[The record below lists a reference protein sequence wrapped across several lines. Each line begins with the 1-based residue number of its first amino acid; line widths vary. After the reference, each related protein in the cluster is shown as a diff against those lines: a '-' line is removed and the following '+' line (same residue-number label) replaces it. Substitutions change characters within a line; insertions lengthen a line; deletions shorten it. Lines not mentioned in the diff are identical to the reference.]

1 MKRSLKTIA
10 SQLTEADIQELMRLK
25 RTGGKKVVS
34 LQKKRDKLAADLA
47 KVEAQLAQL
56 TGEEA
61 PKARRGRKPG
71 SGKTAGRKPAVR
83 KKAAAPAAAKGK
95 KKVAGKRGGKINL
108 TATVRD
114 IINQAG
120 SPQRARDIV
129 EALPGKGVKVKDT
142 ADMRKR
148 ISVVLA
154 SQKNSFEQVSRGMY
168 QVKS

>member
-1 MKRSLKTIA
+1 MKKNLKTIA
-10 SQLTEADIQELMRLK
+10 SQLTEDDIQELMRLK
-25 RTGGKKVVS
+25 RTGGKKAVA

-47 KVEAQLAQL
+47 KVEAQLAEL
-56 TGEEA
+56 TGDVVA
-61 PKARRGRKPG
+61 KPRRGRKPAAR
-71 SGKTAGRKPAVR
+71 KT
-83 KKAAAPAAAKGK
+83 AAPAKAKAGK
-95 KKVAGKRGGKINL
+95 KTTGARRGKRRVNL

-114 IINQAG
+114 IITQAG

-129 EALPGKGVKVKDT
+129 DALPGMGVKVKDI

-168 QVKS
+168 QIKG